1 MSRDT
6 PNHEMRL
13 VGAFFGD
20 IKGYFVEVGANEPR
34 ERSQTWFLEQ
44 AGWTGVLVEPQPDLA
59 VQLRAKRK
67 ARVFE
72 VACSSPENAGR
83 NLSFHV
89 AGPRPLSIDITWRLA
104 PCLKESLAYRSGRS
118 TAS

>member
-44 AGWTGVLVEPQPDLA
+44 AGWTGVLVAPSNGSLDCGVGSPI
-59 VQLRAKRK
+59 AKRQ
-67 ARVFE
+67 AYGGACPSGWVASRFLE
-72 VACSSPENAGR
+72 V
-83 NLSFHV
+83 V
-89 AGPRPLSIDITWRLA
+89 AG
-104 PCLKESLAYRSGRS
+104 
-118 TAS
+118 